1 MVKYEQYKQDGKKY
15 YHIKGYLGVDPTGKQ
30 VNINKKGFKTKKEA
44 ELFYSKAQVELNN
57 NQYVKKDTSLT
68 YTDVYNEWILVYQN
82 KVKES
87 SFVKTKQIYRDH
99 ILPVFGNMKIS
110 KISHKVI
117 QEQVNEWHKQFKQ
130 YKKVY
135 NYLKRLF
142 DYAMLH
148 GYIQVNPCNRVSVP
162 TKKLDYGGKKTSKDF
177 YTKDELKQF
186 LEALNDYD
194 YPMWQCFYYLLA
206 YTGIRRGEA
215 LGLTWN
221 DIDFKNKLLNINKTL
236 TEGEERTLIV
246 QSPKSESAVRTI
258 ILDDTPLSILK
269 KWKKEQAKL
278 LIGFG
283 YNAMSKDQLLF
294 SKLTTNQ
301 HLNLST
307 PRNRLVNI
315 CKQFDLPMINIHGF
329 RHTHASLLF
338 EAGVSMNDVK
348 ERLGHSDITMTMN
361 VYTHVTKDSKNKS
374 AELFSN
380 YINL

>member
-1 MVKYEQYKQDGKKY
+1 MVKYERYTKDGKKY
-15 YHIKGYLGVDPTGKQ
+15 YKVRGYLGKDAVGKQ
-30 VNINKKGFKTKKEA
+30 VNIEKRGFRTKKEA
-44 ELFYSKAQVELNN
+44 ELYYSKAKLKLDNN
-57 NQYVKKDTSLT
+57 DYEKDNHSLT
-68 YTDVYNEWILVYQN
+68 YKDVYNEWLLNYQN

-87 SFVKTKQIYRDH
+87 TFVKTKQIYRDH
-99 ILPVFGNMKIS
+99 IIPVFGAMKIS

-117 QEQVNEWHKQFKQ
+117 QEQVNEWHKQFGQ

-135 NYLKRLF
+135 NYLKRIF
-142 DYAMLH
+142 DYAILH
-148 GYIQVNPCNRVSVP
+148 EYIKRNPCDRVSIP
-162 TKKLDYGGKKTSKDF
+162 TKKLDYGVEKTSKDF
-177 YTKDELKQF
+177 YTKDELNQF
-186 LEALNDYD
+186 LEALDDYD
-194 YPMWQCFYYLLA
+194 YPMWKCFFYLLA

-215 LGLTWN
+215 LALTWE
-221 DIDFKNKLLNINKTL
+221 DIDFEDSTLDINKTL
-236 TEGEERTLIV
+236 AEGEERNLIV

-258 ILDDTPLSILK
+258 ILDDTTISILK
-269 KWKKEQAKL
+269 KWKKEQAKI

-294 SKLTTNQ
+294 SKLTTNK

-315 CKQFDLPMINIHGF
+315 CKKFDLPMINLHGF

-338 EAGVSMNDVK
+338 EAGVSMKDVK

-380 YINL
+380 YISN